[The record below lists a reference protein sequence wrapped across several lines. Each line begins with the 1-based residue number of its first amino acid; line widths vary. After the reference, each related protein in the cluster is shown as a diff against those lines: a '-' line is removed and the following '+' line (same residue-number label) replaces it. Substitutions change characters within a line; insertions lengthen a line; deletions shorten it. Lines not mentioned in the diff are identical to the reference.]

1 MMSRHSWR
9 TLCTV
14 LLYSRCRKE
23 TTEQNWFLAEQLS
36 ACSSCRESISSYH
49 GPWTGLTFF
58 HLHEKAIFIFQYAY
72 YFYLTLDLW
81 NSNVVPCAKHSLQ
94 TQTPRRNRVCH
105 ARNGCDGI
113 SPAFV
118 YKNLATNWMKFGS
131 HWGNCTLTEEFSL
144 QLGEFGPNWRNLSL
158 TGVFCL
164 KRENLTPTG
173 VIMPPTEGI
182 SPQLEEFCLQLENLA
197 LTGGAS
203 PLTGEFHLWLHG
215 VILHLTEST
224 VTGEILP
231 PAGRICPLSGVTL
244 PPTGRFHSWLEEFF
258 HQIEGNCL

>member
-1 MMSRHSWR
+1 MKLQSKIDFLQS
-9 TLCTV
+9 
-14 LLYSRCRKE
+14 
-23 TTEQNWFLAEQLS
+23 NWVHAVH
-36 ACSSCRESISSYH
+36 AGKVYH
-49 GPWTGLTFF
+49 HIMGLELVWLFF

-94 TQTPRRNRVCH
+94 TQTPHRNRVCH

-131 HWGNCTLTEEFSL
+131 HWGNFTLTEEFSL

-173 VIMPPTEGI
+173 VIVPPIEGI

>member
-9 TLCTV
+9 TLCTLYCTV
-14 LLYSRCRKE
+14 LLYSRCRNE

-81 NSNVVPCAKHSLQ
+81 NSNVVPCATHSLQ
-94 TQTPRRNRVCH
+94 TQTPHRNRVCH

-131 HWGNCTLTEEFSL
+131 HWGNFTLTEEFSL
-144 QLGEFGPNWRNLSL
+144 QLEEFGPNWRNLAFSW
-158 TGVFCL
+158 
-164 KRENLTPTG
+164 
-173 VIMPPTEGI
+173 
-182 SPQLEEFCLQLENLA
+182 S
-197 LTGGAS
+197 
-203 PLTGEFHLWLHG
+203 
-215 VILHLTEST
+215 
-224 VTGEILP
+224 ILP
-231 PAGRICPLSGVTL
+231 
-244 PPTGRFHSWLEEFF
+244 
-258 HQIEGNCL
+258 